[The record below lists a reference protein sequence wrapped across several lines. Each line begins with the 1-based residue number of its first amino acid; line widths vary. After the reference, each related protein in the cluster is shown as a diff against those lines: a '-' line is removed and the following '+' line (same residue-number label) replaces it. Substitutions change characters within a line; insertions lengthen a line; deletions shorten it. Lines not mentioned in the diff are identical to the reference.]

1 MAARIAVILAAGK
14 GTRMKSDKAKVLHP
28 FSGRPLVA
36 YPIEAA
42 LEAGAT
48 RVVVVTG
55 YQERAVQEAVEA
67 LPGLPA
73 DAVAFAHQAEQ
84 NGTGHAVLCALPE
97 VPKTDALVWV
107 LNGDTPLVR
116 ASTLGGLAEAAEA
129 STAGLVMTTVRAT
142 GQTGYGRLIRDGSGA
157 PKYIREERD
166 CSTEE
171 FAVEECN
178 AGMYCVRAEHL
189 HAELPTLG
197 SDNAQGEI
205 YLTDL
210 VEVRAKQGTVAA
222 VELDPLEAAGI
233 NTREQLEELEAA
245 AARR

>member
-14 GTRMKSDKAKVLHP
+14 GTRMKSDKAKVLHS

-55 YQERAVQEAVEA
+55 YQEHEVQDAVRA
-67 LPGLPA
+67 LPGLPPTS
-73 DAVAFAHQAEQ
+73 VAFAHQAEQ
-84 NGTGHAVLCALPE
+84 NGTGHAVLCALSE
-97 VPKTDALVWV
+97 VPVADALVWV

-129 STAGLVMTTVRAT
+129 SSAGLVMTTVRAR
-142 GQTGYGRLIRDGSGA
+142 GQTGYGRLIRDDAGH

-166 CSTEE
+166 CSPEE

-210 VEVRAKQGTVAA
+210 VEVRAKHGAVAA

-233 NTREQLEELEAA
+233 NTREQLQELEAA
-245 AARR
+245 AASR